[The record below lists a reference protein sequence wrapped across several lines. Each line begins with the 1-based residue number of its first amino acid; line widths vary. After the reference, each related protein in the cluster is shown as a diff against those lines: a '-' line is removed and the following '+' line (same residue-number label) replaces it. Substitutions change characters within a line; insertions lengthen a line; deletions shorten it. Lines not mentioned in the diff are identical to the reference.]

1 MKKVLLV
8 IASLLFFTGLNAN
21 TAEANIEKLKSIAN
35 GEHRS
40 EANRKR
46 NSSRNPVE
54 TLSFFGI
61 KDNMTV
67 VELSPGGGWYT
78 EILAPYLKDKGQYV
92 AAGFDEKSEVKY
104 YARSAKMFSEKLAA
118 DKDNY
123 GKVSV
128 GIMEPPKKMAYAK
141 PNSAD
146 MIVTFRNTHSW
157 LRRDNADVVFKSI
170 FETLKPNGVLG
181 LVQHRANKGQ
191 KFEKGKMGYIPEE
204 EVIKLAEKAGLKLV
218 ARSEVN
224 ANPKDTKNYEKGVW
238 SLPPALALGDKD
250 KEKYL
255 AIGESDRMTLK
266 FVKPAS

>member
-8 IASLLFFTGLNAN
+8 ITSLLFIAGFSSNS
-21 TAEANIEKLKSIAN
+21 AEANIEKLKTIAN

-40 EANRKR
+40 EANKQR
-46 NSSRNPVE
+46 NDSRNPAE
-54 TLSFFGI
+54 TLNFFGL
-61 KDNMTV
+61 KEDMTV

-78 EILAPYLKDKGQYV
+78 EILAPYLKEKGQYI
-92 AAGFDEKSEVKY
+92 AAGFDEKSDVQY

-123 GKVSV
+123 GKVKV

-157 LRRDNADVVFKSI
+157 LRRDSADVVFKSI
-170 FETLKPNGVLG
+170 YETLKPNGILG

-191 KFEKGKMGYIPEE
+191 DFDNGKMGYIPED

-218 ARSEVN
+218 ARSEIN

-238 SLPPALALGDKD
+238 SLPPSLALGDKD
-250 KEKYL
+250 KEKYE

-266 FVKPAS
+266 FIKPAS